1 VKLKR
6 IGVDLAKSVFQVH
19 GVDSHEQVKV
29 RKQLKRRE
37 VLDFFRQVEPCVVA
51 MEACGSAHYW
61 GRELT
66 TLGHDI
72 KLIAPQFVK
81 PYVKSGKNDA
91 NDAEAI
97 CEAASRPTMRYVA
110 LKTPEQQAGQA
121 LHRVRSRLV
130 RARTALVNEIR
141 GLLSEFGIV
150 GVTKG
155 VSACRRLLAEVLE
168 DAENGVP
175 DTLRELLAQLS
186 EELKEQDARLATL
199 DRSIKRQCAQ
209 DERIKRLLPIEGIGP
224 ISASAIVAAVGD
236 ARQFKSGRDLA
247 AWLGLVPNQH
257 SSGGKE
263 RLSSISKRGDAYLRT
278 LLIHGARA
286 VVNTCT
292 NKTDRKSEWIKAL
305 MSRRNKNIATVALA
319 NKNAR
324 ILWAVLTRGEPYQAA
339 KPKRGRHAGGDN
351 VLATSCLKE
360 YSTTIAQ

>member
-6 IGVDLAKSVFQVH
+6 VGVDLAKNVFQVH
-19 GVDSHEQVKV
+19 GVDGHEQVKV
-29 RKQLKRRE
+29 RRQLKRRD
-37 VLDFFRQVEPCVVA
+37 VLNFFRQIEPCLIA
-51 MEACGSAHYW
+51 METCGSAHYW
-61 GRELT
+61 GREFT
-66 TLGHDI
+66 KLGHTVV
-72 KLIAPQFVK
+72 LMAPQFVK

-97 CEAASRPTMRYVA
+97 CEAASRPSMRHVA
-110 LKTPEQQAGQA
+110 LKTAGQQAGQA
-121 LHRVRSRLV
+121 IHRVRSRLV

-141 GLLSEFGIV
+141 GLLSEFGII
-150 GVTKG
+150 GATKG

-186 EELKEQDARLATL
+186 AELKEQDAHIARLDA
-199 DRSIKRQCAQ
+199 SIKRQCAQ

-236 ARQFKSGRDLA
+236 ARQFRSARDLS
-247 AWLGLVPNQH
+247 AWLGLVPNPH

-263 RLSSISKRGDAYLRT
+263 RLGAISKRGDAYLRT

-286 VVNTCT
+286 VVNACT

-324 ILWAVLTRGEPYQAA
+324 IIWAVLTREEAYRAA
-339 KPKRGRHAGGDN
+339 YA
-351 VLATSCLKE
+351 
-360 YSTTIAQ
+360 